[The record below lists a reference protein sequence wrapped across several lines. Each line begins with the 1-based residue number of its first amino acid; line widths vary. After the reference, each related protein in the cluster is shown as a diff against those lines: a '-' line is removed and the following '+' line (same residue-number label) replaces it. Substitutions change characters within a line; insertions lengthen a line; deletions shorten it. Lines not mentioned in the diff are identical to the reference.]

1 MIRAAV
7 LAVVALA
14 VLAGCDSAQ
23 RHAPSA
29 HDSRGYPPATDTAS
43 RKHRSNYEP
52 GVHISGH
59 VDVGV
64 SKTF

>member
-1 MIRAAV
+1 M
-7 LAVVALA
+7 A

-29 HDSRGYPPATDTAS
+29 HDSRAYPPATDTAT